1 MIKSLLNNNRVI
13 NQYSSLI
20 NEINNLETNFKLF
33 SDEELAEQTIKLK
46 KKYERNSNLSEI
58 TAEAFACTREAGRR
72 TLGLRHFDVQLLGGL
87 VLNDGKIAEMR
98 TGEGKTLVST
108 LPAYLNGLTGKGV
121 HVVTVNDY
129 LAKRD
134 QTWMGQIHRFLG
146 LNVGLIQEDM
156 NSKQRQINYN
166 ADITYITNSELGFD
180 YLRDNMAF
188 NIKDVVQRP
197 FNFCIVDEVDSILI
211 DEART
216 PLIISGTTENS
227 IDKYIVAAEVVKY
240 LEVQTHFEIDEKGK
254 NIILTEQG
262 IIQAETFLNIKDLYN
277 KTDPWIPFIVNALR
291 ASTLFFNNVHYIV
304 KNNEIVIVD
313 EFTGRIM
320 PDRRWSDGLHQA
332 VEAKENVPIRGG
344 NQTLASITYQNF
356 FLLYPKLSGM
366 TGTGKTAEAEFEKIY
381 NLPVLSIPTAKSS
394 KREDLP
400 DYIYRDE
407 LSKWKAVAKE
417 CNDISLT
424 GQPILIGTTSVEK
437 SEILSQLL
445 TDYKLPHNILNAKPE
460 NVKKESEIIAQAG
473 QKSTITIAT
482 NMAGRG
488 TDIVLGGNVK
498 FKIQKELYEYLLV
511 LKTKQKLFNDNSII
525 SNLVQ
530 EKDKPLTLYLN
541 DLLNDIEFLQ
551 VTPIELLK
559 TLNEIDQ
566 IKHLDQ
572 NYKVLLQKIFKVVFD
587 RLKITQEKDNKS
599 IKSLGGLYII
609 GTERHESRRI
619 DDQLR
624 GRCGRQGDPGKS
636 RFFLS
641 LDDSLLRV
649 FGTTSIQD
657 YMTNELLD
665 DVPLES
671 SLLTK
676 SLDSAQK
683 TVENRNYDSR
693 KYLFDYDEVLNKQ
706 RQVIFYER
714 RNVLESNS
722 VRKKILALGDQVIT
736 DIVEESES
744 LDIKILNNILQ
755 DLLGTSLNLKEFGK
769 YNPTYTKLEL
779 KNYLQQ
785 QFWLTYE
792 LKEAEIDTV
801 EIGLMREIERATM
814 LKYIDIMWKE
824 HLQNMS
830 LIRDAVGWRGYGQR
844 NPLFEYK
851 DEAYGLFLYLI
862 KLIRQLV
869 IYELLNIKPI

>member
-530 EKDKPLTLYLN
+530 EKDTPLTLYLN

-566 IKHLDQ
+566 IKHVDQ

-671 SLLTK
+671 GLLTK

>member
-33 SDEELAEQTIKLK
+33 SNEELAEQTIKLK

-262 IIQAETFLNIKDLYN
+262 IIQAETFLNIQDLYN

-530 EKDKPLTLYLN
+530 EKDTPLTLYLN

-566 IKHLDQ
+566 IKHVDQ

>member
-566 IKHLDQ
+566 IKHVDQ

>member
-530 EKDKPLTLYLN
+530 EKDTPLTLYLN

-566 IKHLDQ
+566 IKHVDQ

-587 RLKITQEKDNKS
+587 RLKITQEKDNKF

-671 SLLTK
+671 GLLTK

>member
-262 IIQAETFLNIKDLYN
+262 IIQAETFLNIQDLYN

-445 TDYKLPHNILNAKPE
+445 TDYKLSHNILNAKPE

-511 LKTKQKLFNDNSII
+511 LKTKRKLFNDNSII

-530 EKDKPLTLYLN
+530 EKDTPLTLYLN

>member
-530 EKDKPLTLYLN
+530 EKDTPLTLYLN

-566 IKHLDQ
+566 IKHVDQ

-587 RLKITQEKDNKS
+587 RLKITQEKDNKY

-671 SLLTK
+671 GLLTK